1 MGPQSRAPTKQLFTN
16 HDDAVTIKGETS
28 ALHPTEKQKKNLDR
42 SLRQFLAGGLAGCA
56 VRHPPTTHPPVL
68 PTNILCSQAKTV
80 VGPLDRV
87 KILFQTSNPQFAKYT
102 GHWLGLVR
110 ALRDISNAEGLR
122 GLFRGHSATLLRIF
136 PYAGIKFLAY
146 EQYRAI
152 LIPNKGYETAWRR
165 YITGSLA
172 GVTSVFFAYP
182 LEVIRV
188 RLAFETKADSKSSLS
203 RIFKQIYHEQPP
215 APQVTGEGAIAA
227 AESVMQ
233 KAVPTSGLINFYRG
247 FTPSVLGMLQYAGV
261 GFLVHDS
268 IGDLFRR
275 QSVAKYTLM
284 RPEEVSLLGEPKEGE
299 RYRRPQLTAGAEL
312 TAGGVA
318 GLVSQTASYPLEII
332 RRRMQVGGAVGD
344 GHRLSMKETVK
355 RVFMERGWRGFFV
368 GLSIGYVKVVPMSAT
383 SFFVWERGKWLFGI
397 D

>member
-1 MGPQSRAPTKQLFTN
+1 MNST
-16 HDDAVTIKGETS
+16 D
-28 ALHPTEKQKKNLDR
+28 
-42 SLRQFLAGGLAGCA
+42 
-56 VRHPPTTHPPVL
+56 THP
-68 PTNILCSQAKTV
+68 QAKTI

-110 ALRDISNAEGLR
+110 AIRDINSSDGIR

-146 EQYRAI
+146 DRYRAI
-152 LIPNKGYETAWRR
+152 LIPNKQHETIWLR

-215 APQVTGEGAIAA
+215 QPQITGNGPIAA
-227 AESVMQ
+227 AETVVH
-233 KAVPTSGLINFYRG
+233 KAVPASGLINFYRG
-247 FTPSVLGMLQYAGV
+247 FTPSVLGMLQYAGT

-275 QSVAKYTLM
+275 KSIAQYTLM
-284 RPEEVSLLGEPKEGE
+284 RPEEAALLDEPNDGK
-299 RYRRPQLTAGAEL
+299 RYRRPQLRAGAEL
-312 TAGGVA
+312 ASGGVA

-344 GHRLSMKETVK
+344 GHRLGMGETAK

-368 GLSIGYVKVVPMSAT
+368 GLSIGYIKVVPMTAT
-383 SFFVWERGKWLFGI
+383 SFFVWERGKWLLGI